1 MMPLKSETD
10 SAYGGY
16 SIRLSLLSFLGF
28 ELLVA
33 TNQRLSPR
41 FSMTRLA
48 TQIAVRGVAGIPL
61 TLLSMRL
68 GAWWLS

>member
-28 ELLVA
+28 RFRIA

-48 TQIAVRGVAGIPL
+48 TQIAVRGVAGI
-61 TLLSMRL
+61 R
-68 GAWWLS
+68 

>member
-10 SAYGGY
+10 GAYGGY
-16 SIRLSLLSFLGF
+16 SIRLCLLSFLGF

-48 TQIAVRGVAGIPL
+48 TQIAVRCVAGIRL

>member
-1 MMPLKSETD
+1 MRRRT
-10 SAYGGY
+10 ARNGGY

-48 TQIAVRGVAGIPL
+48 TQIAVRGVAGILL

>member
-16 SIRLSLLSFLGF
+16 SIRSSLLILMGF

-33 TNQRLSPR
+33 TNPRLSPR
-41 FSMTRLA
+41 L
-48 TQIAVRGVAGIPL
+48 QYD
-61 TLLSMRL
+61 
-68 GAWWLS
+68 